1 MIKPYYE
8 TELGKLYH
16 GDCLE
21 ILPQLTEK
29 VDLVLTDPPYG
40 IGLTCKNIKSRLNCV
55 ANKNAG
61 KHTWTNNDYP
71 DIGDHKEFNPELL
84 LKFNKLALFGAN
96 NYASKL
102 PDRYSWLVW
111 DKKTERG
118 AKNNIGDCE
127 LVWCKGSKHNS
138 VRIFRHMWNGYQRD
152 SEVGEKQIHPTQKPV
167 KLIEWVM
174 SFFDTTGLVLDP
186 FLGSGTTAVACER
199 LGRRWIGIEIS
210 KEYCDIAVKRIEE
223 ERSQLKLPLGG

>member
-8 TELGKLYH
+8 TDLGILLH

-21 ILPQLTEK
+21 ILPQIEEK

-40 IGLTCKNIKSRLNCV
+40 IGIASNPFRQKYQRQSWDNAPPNRATLDLIRMIGKEAIIWGGNYFGLPPMQGFFIWDKVQPEKFSSSMCEMAWTNIK
-55 ANKNAG
+55 
-61 KHTWTNNDYP
+61 TP
-71 DIGDHKEFNPELL
+71 
-84 LKFNKLALFGAN
+84 
-96 NYASKL
+96 
-102 PDRYSWLVW
+102 
-111 DKKTERG
+111 
-118 AKNNIGDCE
+118 AK
-127 LVWCKGSKHNS
+127 
-138 VRIFRHMWNGYQRD
+138 IFRRHVVSY
-152 SEVGEKQIHPTQKPV
+152 EKYHPTTKPV
-167 KLIEWVM
+167 ELMLWCL
-174 SFFDTTGLVLDP
+174 SFAPDASLVLDP